1 MSEKNL
7 KTTQETDSSIKWYSY
22 VALIVGVVFFSGI
35 FAASKGQWYSVFDFT
50 VLNGG
55 FGRIA
60 DATTGKMLT
69 ST

>member
-35 FAASKGQWYSVFDFT
+35 FAASDIESECRYLRSIVKQIT
-50 VLNGG
+50 
-55 FGRIA
+55 
-60 DATTGKMLT
+60 K
-69 ST
+69 